1 MGLLGMP
8 LGMSA
13 ESCGNNELF
22 LLQAASKDH
31 TEDDVG
37 IFFPPLFFTICSDCR
52 YLHAA
57 SLLPKDTV
65 CPWWVQIPKRCW

>member
-37 IFFPPLFFTICSDCR
+37 IFCFPFVFSHLF
-52 YLHAA
+52 
-57 SLLPKDTV
+57 
-65 CPWWVQIPKRCW
+65 

>member
-13 ESCGNNELF
+13 ESCGNNEIF

-37 IFFPPLFFTICSDCR
+37 IFFFPFVFYHSF
-52 YLHAA
+52 
-57 SLLPKDTV
+57 
-65 CPWWVQIPKRCW
+65 